1 VKISVNKGKSFF
13 FNEDLEQVLNDKN
26 IVQFNKVIEEH
37 ALFDYKGRK
46 VGATIKGVDSNYLQ
60 VNSMDTAVVI
70 GEWFNNK
77 QRNMVVVGAGISYKL
92 SVSVNSFLENLKIY
106 VAKPGKGQVT
116 MKSFKT
122 VNTQTI
128 GIFQLTQ
135 DLDNKFVY
143 ASLPLTQELL
153 SYKENQISAIELKL
167 KPNIDA
173 ITVATSLQKK
183 LGDKYKVQTRQQLN
197 AVFYKMLNMENLFL
211 YLIFTLVV
219 IIALFNV
226 IGAIIMMILD
236 KKEDLKT
243 LFNLGLSIQK
253 IKKIFALQGFLLTV
267 FGLVIGMFLGIVFVF
282 LQMRFGFMMLTQN
295 LSLPMEFHFYNVL
308 IVVATILV
316 LGTIAALIASGRISK
331 KLINA

>member
-1 VKISVNKGKSFF
+1 
-13 FNEDLEQVLNDKN
+13 
-26 IVQFNKVIEEH
+26 
-37 ALFDYKGRK
+37 
-46 VGATIKGVDSNYLQ
+46 
-60 VNSMDTAVVI
+60 
-70 GEWFNNK
+70 
-77 QRNMVVVGAGISYKL
+77 
-92 SVSVNSFLENLKIY
+92 
-106 VAKPGKGQVT
+106 

-153 SYKENQISAIELKL
+153 SYEENQISAIELKL

-267 FGLVIGMFLGIVFVF
+267 FGLAIGIFLGIVFVF

-316 LGTIAALIASGRISK
+316 LGTIAALIASSRISK